1 MLPGMK
7 SGATTVAAYLDE
19 QPVEWQPTLRKLRA
33 ACRRDLKGY
42 TETMSYEMP
51 SYARDG
57 TIDLNFALQA
67 SYLSVY
73 VWNRRVFDAHRAE
86 LAGLNLGK
94 AVIRYR
100 CPEQVDWNVVGS
112 LLVDLRDSPSEDRYK
127 GREAT

>member
-7 SGATTVAAYLDE
+7 SRATTVAAYLDE

-42 TETMSYEMP
+42 TETMSYGMP
-51 SYARDG
+51 SYAREG

-67 SYLSVY
+67 AYLSVY
-73 VWNRRVFDAHRAE
+73 VWNRPVFEAHRAE

-94 AVIRYR
+94 AVIRYHR
-100 CPEQVDWNVVGS
+100 PEQVDWNVLSS
-112 LLVDLRDSPSEDRYK
+112 LLADLHDSPSENRYQ
-127 GREAT
+127 GRAAP